1 MRYIVERMRRF
12 CGFVT
17 GFVFFISGILK
28 LLDPVGTGL
37 IMKEYMAFMHIDFM
51 AFAAKFFGTVFALIE
66 TVIGT
71 ALITGVWRRITA
83 IAAMCMQGFF
93 TLLTLTLVIFNP
105 EMDCGCFGEA
115 TEMTHIETFVK
126 NIVICILLGC
136 AFIPLRGLGRPKK
149 RKYVSFAL
157 VTLSVAVF
165 TAYSWMYIPLVDF
178 TDYKS
183 AAELESGSHDADE
196 DMYEAVFVYEKDG
209 VQQSFTLSHLPDT
222 TWKFIST
229 ETRLK
234 EEYENIK
241 INLSFYDSEGHYAD
255 SAATRGKV
263 MIVSVYDARLKAQ
276 KWNRLA
282 SFICDASGEGF
293 KPILLVAS
301 TPEEIS
307 KEIGTLDAESRNTL
321 ERHIYFADYKTLVT
335 MNRSNGGLTYF
346 SDGYLIR
353 KWAGR
358 SLPDRKELHEIA
370 TGDDTETIIGH
381 STQSS
386 LTFQAFLL
394 YVFAIMLLL

>member
-12 CGFVT
+12 CGFIT

-37 IMKEYMAFMHIDFM
+37 IMKEYMDFLHIGFMD
-51 AFAAKFFGTVFALIE
+51 FAAKFSGTVFALAE

-83 IAAMCMQGFF
+83 IAAMSIQGFF
-93 TLLTLTLVIFNP
+93 TLLTLILVIFNP

-115 TEMTHIETFVK
+115 VHLTHLETFVK

-157 VTLSVAVF
+157 VTVSVLAF

-178 TDYKS
+178 TDYKP
-183 AAELESGSHDADE
+183 AAELQNSSREADE
-196 DMYEAVFVYEKDG
+196 ERYEAIFIYEKDG
-209 VQQSFTLSHLPDT
+209 VRQSFTLNHLPDT
-222 TWKFIST
+222 TWKFVST

-234 EEYENIK
+234 EDHENIR
-241 INLSFYDSEGHYAD
+241 INLSFYDSEGLYCD
-255 SAATRGKV
+255 YAATKGKV
-263 MIVSVYDARLKAQ
+263 MIISVYDPRMKEQ

-282 SFICDASGEGF
+282 AFISDAAAEGF
-293 KPILLVAS
+293 NPILLVAS
-301 TPEEIS
+301 TPEEMS
-307 KEIGTLDAESRNTL
+307 GQLGKLDENKRKTL
-321 ERHIYFADYKTLVT
+321 ERHMYYADYKTLAT

-358 SLPDRKELHEIA
+358 SLPDRAELHETA
-370 TGDDTETIIGH
+370 TGDDTEAIIGQ

-394 YVFAIMLLL
+394 YVFAIMLLM

>member
-12 CGFVT
+12 CGFIT

-37 IMKEYMAFMHIDFM
+37 VMKEYMDFM
-51 AFAAKFFGTVFALIE
+51 NIGFLDFAAKPSGTLFAFIE

-71 ALITGVWRRITA
+71 ALITGVWRKITA
-83 IAAMCMQGFF
+83 VAAMCMQGFF
-93 TLLTLTLVIFNP
+93 TLLTLMLVIFNP

-115 TEMTHIETFVK
+115 IHMTHLQTFLK

-149 RKYVSFAL
+149 KKYVSFAL
-157 VTLSVAVF
+157 VTLSVAAF
-165 TAYSWMYIPLVDF
+165 TVYSWMYIPLVDF

-196 DMYEAVFVYEKDG
+196 DRYEAVFVYEKDG

-234 EEYENIK
+234 EGYDNIK
-241 INLSFYDSEGHYAD
+241 INLSFYDSEGQYAD
-255 SAATRGKV
+255 YAATKGKV
-263 MIVSVYDARLKAQ
+263 MIISVYKPHLKAQ
-276 KWNRLA
+276 KWNRIA
-282 SFICDASGEGF
+282 AFISDAAAEGF
-293 KPILLVAS
+293 NPMLLVAS
-301 TPEEIS
+301 TPEEMSGQLEKIDE
-307 KEIGTLDAESRNTL
+307 KNRKTL
-321 ERHIYFADYKTLVT
+321 ERHMYYADYKTLAT
-335 MNRSNGGLTYF
+335 MNRSNCGLTYF

-358 SLPDRKELHEIA
+358 SLPDRTELHETA

-394 YVFAIMLLL
+394 YVFAIMLLM